1 MRHHVQAF
9 VWAGIVSYSLV
20 QKVILFVL
28 KWQCFAIRFLT
39 KSVTDTPLMRYYSNI
54 QAELIHVLIIPV
66 SYFLTV
72 FLSPLI
78 RMT

>member
-1 MRHHVQAF
+1 
-9 VWAGIVSYSLV
+9 
-20 QKVILFVL
+20 
-28 KWQCFAIRFLT
+28 
-39 KSVTDTPLMRYYSNI
+39 MRYYSNI